1 MKGQFIN
8 YIKSIKIEYKI
19 AFYYFSLGI
28 IWILFSDKVLNSV
41 VSNVELLIHFQT
53 YKGIFYITVTT
64 FLLYILIKQHIQKLK
79 DQQLLFETMFNTITD
94 SVVITNSKREI
105 ITANNA
111 AKKTFAYEGKLNNV
125 TTQKFYANEDDYQRA
140 GKLVFDEGSENE
152 KTSYVIN
159 YKEVFPGESFSAK
172 LLDAKGNWIG
182 NLSIVRDI
190 TERIKSEIE
199 IHESKTKLEVALE
212 SMTDAV
218 FISDI
223 EGRLINFNEAFATFH
238 KFKNKKCC
246 PKNHKEYPELFEAYL
261 PNGEMAKLDQRPVS
275 RALNGETA
283 TNDEYTLKEK
293 IPEKYGLAVTALLLF
308 AIKTI
313 KLLVQL
319 LLQETL
325 QRIKL
330 PKTNL

>member
-238 KFKNKKCC
+238 KFKTRNVVQKIIR
-246 PKNHKEYPELFEAYL
+246 NILNYL
-261 PNGEMAKLDQRPVS
+261 RLIYLTEKW
-275 RALNGETA
+275 LN
-283 TNDEYTLKEK
+283 
-293 IPEKYGLAVTALLLF
+293 
-308 AIKTI
+308 
-313 KLLVQL
+313 
-319 LLQETL
+319 
-325 QRIKL
+325 
-330 PKTNL
+330 